1 MKIKITLGKEEVKD
15 IIKKHVFK
23 EFPIN
28 TENQEVYVTESFGE
42 YKVEIE
48 KKIEPA
54 KEEDAD
60 KSTNEKEEEKS
71 ND

>member
-1 MKIKITLGKEEVKD
+1 MKIKITLEKEEVKD

-23 EFPIN
+23 EFPID
-28 TENQEVYVTESFGE
+28 TKDQEVHVSESFGE
-42 YKVEIE
+42 YVVEIE

-60 KSTNEKEEEKS
+60 KNTNEKEEEKS